1 MVTDL
6 LMICTAGSI
15 KKVLLLLSLVALCTC
30 IATAQNNQIVGNGGA
45 TQAISFPATGCVY
58 NWVNNTPGIGL
69 AASGTGNIDSF
80 IAVNNGTS
88 PITATITATP
98 ATPGIFAYFASGSN
112 INNFGKNGTI
122 TVLNTATNTV
132 VATIPVGASPL
143 GVAISPD
150 GSRVYVANVVSQ
162 TISVIDASTNKVIT
176 TIIAGGGSDYLTVSP
191 DGKFL
196 YIESRVNGKIGVSV
210 INTTTNS
217 IMATIAT
224 PNISGGI
231 AVSPDGKYLYVAGQN
246 TPGADLLTVINT
258 QTNTISAT
266 IPVGISPEGIAVTP
280 DGKQVY
286 VTNYNSNS
294 LTIINALTNTVTNNI
309 GVGNLPQNIVISKD
323 GSTAYVANYNSDNV
337 SVINTTTNTVVDS
350 IAVGSAPSGIAI
362 TPDGKE
368 LYVLNSASNNIS
380 IINTTTNT
388 VSKTINGGST
398 PYLNPGAFG
407 NFITGPV
414 NCTGST
420 VTFTITIYPG
430 PTIITGAVTGSIIAC
445 EGSASVNPNI
455 SQFAVSGI
463 SLTSN
468 ISATAPIGF
477 ELSTAP
483 AGPYT
488 NNLSLLPAASTTVY
502 VRLAASATVNTSG
515 NIILTSA
522 GATSQSVA
530 VSGTINSLPNAAF
543 TLNSVNCNGNVTS
556 FKDMSTGTGTIKGW
570 LWDFGDGQASTL
582 QNPTHNYLTPGDY
595 NAVLT
600 VTDNYGCS
608 SKTAATVLHVIAAP
622 VANFTASATACV
634 AGNVVFTDRSSTA
647 TGAIKL
653 WIWNFGDGKIDTLMS
668 AQNVVHSFTHPGIDT
683 VKLIV
688 ITNSG
693 CSSSVFAQPIKI
705 NPLPVVD
712 FKLPAVCLSDAYA
725 QFTDNSSIMD
735 NTQSLFTYSW
745 NFGDNYAIAAD
756 NTSNQQNPRHKY
768 AYTGNYTVTLTV
780 TSAYGC
786 VASKSQA
793 FTVNGAVPMAAFFVE
808 NSTALCSADSVVF
821 DDQSTV
827 DFGNITKI
835 VWYFDYNNHPTDTVV
850 YTTAT
855 MRTDKKYTHSYGVFN
870 TPLKKNYTVMMV
882 AYSGQICLSEQLQTI
897 TINGNPVINLLPA
910 DSISICQSDS
920 PFQIGENKN
929 GFVGTGVFSG
939 IGVSSAGL
947 FNPKLSG
954 VGTFTINY
962 LFTATNT
969 GCTYADKLKI
979 TVNPSPV
986 VTVPNQLNVLEGGK
1000 VKLNATASIVSGT
1013 ITYKWSPAYGLDNPN
1028 ILNPV
1033 ANPVNNQIY
1042 TLTTTSNNG
1051 CTAAAGILIN
1061 VLKLPVIPNAFTPNS
1076 DGINDTWNI
1085 TYINSYPNSTVEVFN
1100 RNGQQVF
1107 FSRQYPI
1114 PWDGKYKGNNLPAGT
1129 YYYIVT
1135 PNSGLKPFSGS
1146 VVIIR

>member
-6 LMICTAGSI
+6 PMTCTSCSI
-15 KKVLLLLSLVALCTC
+15 KGLLLLLSFVILCTC
-30 IATAQNNQIVGNGGA
+30 IATAQSNQTVGNGAA
-45 TQAISFPATGCVY
+45 TQAVSFPTTGCVY

-98 ATPGIFAYFASGSN
+98 ATPGIFAYFGSASN

-132 VATIPVGASPL
+132 VATIQVGASPI

-150 GSRVYVANVVSQ
+150 GSRVYVANLVSQ
-162 TISVIDASTNKVIT
+162 NTSVIDASTNKVIA
-176 TIIAGGGSDYLTVSP
+176 TIMAGGGDYLAISP
-191 DGKFL
+191 DGKYL
-196 YIESRVNGKIGVSV
+196 YIESSNGNIIV

-217 IMATIAT
+217 IVATIAT
-224 PNISGGI
+224 KGNSGM

-246 TPGADLLTVINT
+246 TPSSNLLTVINT
-258 QTNTISAT
+258 QSNTVLTT
-266 IPVGISPEGIAVTP
+266 IPVGVAPEGVAITP

-286 VTNYNSNS
+286 VANYNSNS
-294 LTIINALTNTVTNNI
+294 VTVINALTNTVTQGI
-309 GVGNLPQNIVISKD
+309 AVGHLPADIVISKD
-323 GSTAYVANYNSDNV
+323 GSTAYVVNYNSDNV
-337 SVINTTTNTVVDS
+337 SVINTVTNIVVDS
-350 IAVGSAPSGIAI
+350 IAVGSGPFGMAL

-368 LYVLNSASNNIS
+368 LYVLNNGSNDIS
-380 IINTTTNT
+380 IINTATNK

-398 PYLNPGAFG
+398 PFLSIGARG
-407 NFITGPV
+407 NFITGAV

-420 VTFTITIYPG
+420 VTFTITVYPG
-430 PTIITGAVTGSIIAC
+430 PTIIPGAITGSIIAC
-445 EGSASVNPNI
+445 KGSASVSPNI
-455 SQFAVSGI
+455 SQFTVSGI

-468 ISATAPIGF
+468 ISATAPASF

-488 NNLSLLPAASTTVY
+488 NNLSLLSSASTTIY
-502 VRLAASATVNTSG
+502 ARLAASATMSVSG
-515 NIILTSA
+515 NITLTSP
-522 GATSQSVA
+522 GAASQSVP
-530 VSGTINSLPNAAF
+530 VSGSINSLPNAAF
-543 TLNSVNCNGNVTS
+543 TINSVSCNGDFTS
-556 FKDMSTGTGTIKGW
+556 FKDQSTATGTGTINGW
-570 LWDFGDGQASTL
+570 LWDFGDGQTSTL
-582 QNPTHNYLTPGDY
+582 QNPTHNYLNPGDY

-608 SKTAATVLHVIAAP
+608 SKSAAIAVHVITAP
-622 VANFTASATACV
+622 VANFTASTTNCV
-634 AGNVVFTDRSSTA
+634 AGNATFTDRSSAA
-647 TGAIKL
+647 TGTIKL
-653 WIWNFGDGKIDTLMS
+653 WIWNYGDGKIDTLMS
-668 AQNVVHSFTHPGIDT
+668 AQDVLHSFTQPGIDT

-693 CSSSVFAQPIKI
+693 CSSSIFALPIKI
-705 NPLPVVD
+705 NPLPTVD
-712 FKLPAVCLSDAYA
+712 FMLPSVCLSDAYA
-725 QFTDNSSIMD
+725 QFTDNSSITD

-745 NFGDNYAIAAD
+745 NFGDNYAIAANNVSD
-756 NTSNQQNPRHKY
+756 QQNPRHKY
-768 AYTGNYTVTLTV
+768 AHVGTYTVTLTV

-786 VASKSQA
+786 VASRSQV
-793 FTVNGAVPMAAFFVE
+793 FTVNGAVPKAAFSVE

-821 DDQSTV
+821 DDQSNV

-835 VWYFDYNNHPTDTVV
+835 VWYFDYNNHPADTVV

-855 MRTDKKYTHSYGVFN
+855 MRTDKKYSHSYGFFN
-870 TPLKKNYTVMMV
+870 TPLKKNYTVMMI
-882 AYSGQICLSEQLQTI
+882 AYSGQICQSELQQTI
-897 TINGNPVINLLPA
+897 TINANPVITLLPT
-910 DSISICQSDS
+910 DSISICQSDTLI
-920 PFQIGENKN
+920 QVGENKN

-939 IGVSSAGL
+939 IGINSTGL

-962 LFTATNT
+962 LFTAANT
-969 GCTYADKLKI
+969 GCTYPGKLKI

-986 VTVPNQLNVLEGGK
+986 ITGPTQLNVLEGGQ
-1000 VKLNATASIVSGT
+1000 VKLNASASIASGT
-1013 ITYKWSPAYGLDNPN
+1013 MIYKWSPAYGLDNPN

-1033 ANPVNNQIY
+1033 ANPFNNQIY

-1051 CTAAAGILIN
+1051 CTTVASVLVN
-1061 VLKLPVIPNAFTPNS
+1061 VLKLPVIPNTFTPNG

-1085 TYINSYPNSTVEVFN
+1085 TYINNYPNSTVEVFN

-1114 PWDGKYKGNNLPAGT
+1114 PWNGKYKGNNLPAGT

-1135 PNSGLKPFSGS
+1135 PNSGLKPLSGS
-1146 VVIIR
+1146 IVIIR